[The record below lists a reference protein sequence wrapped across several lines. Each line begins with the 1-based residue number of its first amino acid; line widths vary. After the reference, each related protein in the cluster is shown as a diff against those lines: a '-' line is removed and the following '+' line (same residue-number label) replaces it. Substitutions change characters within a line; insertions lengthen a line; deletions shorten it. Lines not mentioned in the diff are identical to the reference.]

1 MMLKFR
7 AWDKYEKT
15 MLDVHGINFDE
26 YGVWTRELI
35 DDEDDGG
42 FILTEDVK
50 LLQYTG
56 LKDKNN
62 TKIYDGDIVEFE
74 DGVLAIAGDDE
85 SIVGTINRA
94 VISIDI
100 VNGIQLKDFMFEGAV
115 SENDYFEYIDIKSFL
130 RYDCEVKGNIFES
143 SHLLEVTE

>member
-1 MMLKFR
+1 MLKFK
-7 AWDKYEKT
+7 AWDNYEKT

-62 TKIYDGDIVEFE
+62 NEIYAGDIVEFDISVAYE
-74 DGVLAIAGDDE
+74 YDVLNKAIVTMSNVGGVKPTLFTMEECGDIVEWSYFEKDIDE
-85 SIVGTINRA
+85 LDFFDDCKIVG
-94 VISIDI
+94 
-100 VNGIQLKDFMFEGAV
+100 
-115 SENDYFEYIDIKSFL
+115 
-130 RYDCEVKGNIFES
+130 NIYETP
-143 SHLLEVTE
+143 HLL

>member
-62 TKIYDGDIVEFE
+62 NEIYAGDIVEFDISVAYE
-74 DGVLAIAGDDE
+74 YDILNKAIVTMSNVGGVKPTLFTMEECGDVVE
-85 SIVGTINRA
+85 WS
-94 VISIDI
+94 
-100 VNGIQLKDFMFEGAV
+100 
-115 SENDYFEYIDIKSFL
+115 YFEKDIDELDFFD
-130 RYDCEVKGNIFES
+130 DCKVVGNIYETP
-143 SHLLEVTE
+143 HLL

>member
-1 MMLKFR
+1 MMPKFR
-7 AWDKYEKT
+7 AWDKDEKT
-15 MLDVHGINFDE
+15 MLDVHGINFD
-26 YGVWTRELI
+26 
-35 DDEDDGG
+35 DD
-42 FILTEDVK
+42 IK

-62 TKIYDGDIVEFE
+62 TKIYDGDIIEFE

-115 SENDYFEYIDIKSFL
+115 SENDYFEYIDKKSFL

>member
-1 MMLKFR
+1 MK
-7 AWDKYEKT
+7 KT

-42 FILTEDVK
+42 FILTEDVE

-62 TKIYDGDIVEFE
+62 NEIYAGDIVEFDISVAYE
-74 DGVLAIAGDDE
+74 YDVLNKAIVTMSNVGGVKPTLFTMEECG
-85 SIVGTINRA
+85 
-94 VISIDI
+94 DI
-100 VNGIQLKDFMFEGAV
+100 VEW
-115 SENDYFEYIDIKSFL
+115 SYFEKDIDELDFFD
-130 RYDCEVKGNIFES
+130 DCKVVGNIYETP
-143 SHLLEVTE
+143 HLL

>member
-1 MMLKFR
+1 MPKFR
-7 AWDKYEKT
+7 AWDKDEKT
-15 MLDVHGINFDE
+15 MLDVHGINFD
-26 YGVWTRELI
+26 
-35 DDEDDGG
+35 DD
-42 FILTEDVK
+42 IK

-62 TKIYDGDIVEFE
+62 TKIYDGDIIEFE
-74 DGVLAIAGDDE
+74 DEVLAIAGDDE

-115 SENDYFEYIDIKSFL
+115 SENDYFEYIDKKSFL

>member
-1 MMLKFR
+1 MMPKFR
-7 AWDKYEKT
+7 AWDKDEKT
-15 MLDVHGINFDE
+15 MLDVHGINFD
-26 YGVWTRELI
+26 
-35 DDEDDGG
+35 DD
-42 FILTEDVK
+42 IK

-62 TKIYDGDIVEFE
+62 TKIYDGDIIEFE
-74 DGVLAIAGDDE
+74 DEVLAIAGDDE

-115 SENDYFEYIDIKSFL
+115 SENDYFEYIDKKSFL

>member
-1 MMLKFR
+1 
-7 AWDKYEKT
+7 
-15 MLDVHGINFDE
+15 MLDVHGINFD
-26 YGVWTRELI
+26 
-35 DDEDDGG
+35 DD
-42 FILTEDVK
+42 IK

-62 TKIYDGDIVEFE
+62 TKIYDGDIIEFE
-74 DGVLAIAGDDE
+74 DEVLAIAGDDE

-115 SENDYFEYIDIKSFL
+115 SENDYFEYIDKKSFL

>member
-7 AWDKYEKT
+7 AWDEDEKT

-62 TKIYDGDIVEFE
+62 NEIYAGDIVEFE
-74 DGVLAIAGDDE
+74 DEILEMPDDE
-85 SIVGTINRA
+85 SAVGTINRA
-94 VISIDI
+94 VISIDV
-100 VNGIQLKDFMFEGAV
+100 VNGIQLKDFMFESSV
-115 SENDYFEYIDIKSFL
+115 SENDYFEYIDKKSFL

>member
-1 MMLKFR
+1 MRNRLASFYKDGGNRMVLKFR
-7 AWDKYEKT
+7 AWDKDEKT
-15 MLDVHGINFDE
+15 MLDVHGINFD
-26 YGVWTRELI
+26 
-35 DDEDDGG
+35 DD
-42 FILTEDVK
+42 IK

-62 TKIYDGDIVEFE
+62 TKIYDGDIIEFE

-115 SENDYFEYIDIKSFL
+115 SENDYFEYIDKKSFL

>member
-1 MMLKFR
+1 MVLKFR
-7 AWDKYEKT
+7 AWDKDEKT
-15 MLDVHGINFDE
+15 MLDVHGINFD
-26 YGVWTRELI
+26 
-35 DDEDDGG
+35 DD
-42 FILTEDVK
+42 IK

-62 TKIYDGDIVEFE
+62 TKIYDGDIIEFE

-115 SENDYFEYIDIKSFL
+115 SENDYFEYIDKKSFL